1 MAERHGCDACWC
13 YFDGKVM
20 AACEGLELIEECVTL
35 LGQLG
40 DCLTAA
46 ACVVLAL
53 ESTRDVSLC
62 RLQKAIEVGGEFASF
77 ALRQAD
83 RVRPVRLVKIVD
95 VDPVRRRGP
104 GRCKASQ
111 EVLDGTLTARP
122 SRASDEEI
130 VAL

>member
-1 MAERHGCDACWC
+1 
-13 YFDGKVM
+13 M

-77 ALRQAD
+77 ALRQAG
-83 RVRPVRLVKIVD
+83 RVRPVRLGQIVEGN
-95 VDPVRRRGP
+95 PGKRCGP
-104 GRCKASQ
+104 GRCQTS
-111 EVLDGTLTARP
+111 
-122 SRASDEEI
+122 EESLGRSPPGPPNP
-130 VAL
+130 AQRQG

>member
-1 MAERHGCDACWC
+1 
-13 YFDGKVM
+13 M

-53 ESTRDVSLC
+53 ESPRDVSLC
-62 RLQKAIEVGGEFASF
+62 RLQKAIEVGGEVASF

-83 RVRPVRLVKIVD
+83 RGRPVRLGQNVD
-95 VDPVRRRGP
+95 LNPVRPRGP
-104 GRCKASQ
+104 GPGKTAQ
-111 EVLDGTLTARP
+111 EILG
-122 SRASDEEI
+122 RA
-130 VAL
+130 